1 MRLQPPKNMKDYV
14 GKPVTI
20 RLAIDYIGDHLVI
33 IEGKEAL
40 LRQYFKGIECTK
52 NDFLSLFPI
61 EIQDLAEIYWENRG
75 KE

>member
-1 MRLQPPKNMKDYV
+1 MRLKPPKNMQYYE
-14 GKPVTI
+14 GKPATKD
-20 RLAIDYIGDHLVI
+20 LAIDYIGDHIVL

-61 EIQDLAEIYWENRG
+61 EIQDLAEIYWESRG